1 MLGAKHAEK
10 AAARDE
16 EHHPHDLARDDEVLR
31 PAHDAATGGLHAL
44 RDVREAQPASSRS
57 HTEAPD
63 GARAQAEGATASAP
77 KKCVSEP
84 MEPWTDSGPGRESID
99 SARSAAAAE
108 PFDDAEPVAKPW
120 QPRNNAEKLKM
131 SHLERRG
138 IETVTSRLLSPDDVA
153 LPRAPRPSHVP
164 RMRGVLVDEDAE
176 RARVMRL
183 ERMRAQ
189 LALPVRAC
197 CPPRPEPLSN
207 PNTPSLPRSLPS
219 FRPFVRASSSRLY
232 SSL

>member
-1 MLGAKHAEK
+1 
-10 AAARDE
+10 
-16 EHHPHDLARDDEVLR
+16 
-31 PAHDAATGGLHAL
+31 
-44 RDVREAQPASSRS
+44 
-57 HTEAPD
+57 
-63 GARAQAEGATASAP
+63 
-77 KKCVSEP
+77 

-99 SARSAAAAE
+99 SARGAAAAE

-197 CPPRPEPLSN
+197 LVRRGPSPLSSPQHPRPFHAPRFPPLPQPASFARRR
-207 PNTPSLPRSLPS
+207 PVSFSSLSDSGSVSPASPRRGARSTAFCCSTLA
-219 FRPFVRASSSRLY
+219 ASSSPTRATAPT
-232 SSL
+232 

>member
-1 MLGAKHAEK
+1 
-10 AAARDE
+10 
-16 EHHPHDLARDDEVLR
+16 
-31 PAHDAATGGLHAL
+31 
-44 RDVREAQPASSRS
+44 
-57 HTEAPD
+57 
-63 GARAQAEGATASAP
+63 
-77 KKCVSEP
+77 
-84 MEPWTDSGPGRESID
+84 MEPWADSGPGRESVD
-99 SARSAAAAE
+99 SARGAEAAE

-189 LALPVRAC
+189 LALPVRARVLSAAARARSSPQH
-197 CPPRPEPLSN
+197 PPPFHAP
-207 PNTPSLPRSLPS
+207 PPALPS
-219 FRPFVRASSSRLY
+219 PPQTPFARASLSRLF
-232 SSL
+232 LL